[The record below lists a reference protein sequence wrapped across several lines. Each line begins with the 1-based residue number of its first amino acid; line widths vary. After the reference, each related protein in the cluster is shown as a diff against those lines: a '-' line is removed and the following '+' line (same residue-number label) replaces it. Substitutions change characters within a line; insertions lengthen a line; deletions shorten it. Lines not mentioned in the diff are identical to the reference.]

1 MSEYQPSLFTHFHYR
16 ITMKVEFWLIGKTA
30 QDFVEEGTAMYAKRL
45 KHYLPFEMVIIPGL
59 KKTKGLSVE
68 QIKTKEGEEI
78 LKRLNT
84 DNYLILLDDKGKQYT
99 SPEFAVFMERLLQQP
114 QKKAIFL
121 VGGAYGFSKKVYD
134 RANTK
139 FSLSKMT
146 FSHQMVRV
154 FFTEQLYR
162 AMTILKNEPYH
173 H

>member
-1 MSEYQPSLFTHFHYR
+1 
-16 ITMKVEFWLIGKTA
+16 MKIEFWLTGKTT
-30 QDFVEEGTAMYAKRL
+30 QDFVEEGMAIYVKRL
-45 KHYLPFEMVIIPGL
+45 KHYLPFEVVVIPAL
-59 KKTKGLSVE
+59 KKTKGLSIE
-68 QIKTKEGEEI
+68 QIKTKEGEDI
-78 LKRLNT
+78 LKRIGN
-84 DNYLILLDDKGKQYT
+84 DDYLILLDDKGKQYA
-99 SPEFAVFMERLLQQP
+99 SPEFAKYMERLLQQP
-114 QKKAIFL
+114 QRKAIFL
-121 VGGAYGFSKKVYD
+121 VGGAYGFSQKIYD

>member
-1 MSEYQPSLFTHFHYR
+1 
-16 ITMKVEFWLIGKTA
+16 MKIEFWLTGKTT
-30 QDFVEEGTAMYAKRL
+30 QDFVEEGMAIYVKRL
-45 KHYLPFEMVIIPGL
+45 KHYLPFEAVVIPAL
-59 KKTKGLSVE
+59 KKTKGLSIE
-68 QIKTKEGEEI
+68 QIKTKEGEDI
-78 LKRLNT
+78 LKRIGN
-84 DNYLILLDDKGKQYT
+84 DDYLILLDDKGKQYA
-99 SPEFAVFMERLLQQP
+99 SPEFAKYMERLLQQP
-114 QKKAIFL
+114 QRKAIFL
-121 VGGAYGFSKKVYD
+121 VGGAYGFSQKIYD

>member
-1 MSEYQPSLFTHFHYR
+1 
-16 ITMKVEFWLIGKTA
+16 MKVEFWLIGKTA
-30 QDFVEEGTAMYAKRL
+30 QDFVEEGMSLYVKRL
-45 KHYLPFEMVIIPGL
+45 KHYLPFEVLVIPAL
-59 KKTKGLSVE
+59 KKTKGLSFE

-78 LKRLNT
+78 LKRLKP
-84 DNYLILLDDKGKQYT
+84 DNYLILLDDKGRQYT

-121 VGGAYGFSKKVYD
+121 VGGAYGFSQKIYD
-134 RANTK
+134 RANMK